1 MIPESQ
7 AELIRRESP
16 IDTWLTSLPER
27 KRSAALQYAAA
38 ERSIVT
44 SYLYLSMLGLE
55 VSIDDYEAWALR
67 RWRKLDHRAILE
79 TEIMA
84 LHDDIAAVRRA
95 VEEGKLRLSESPR
108 KLADL
113 SKELRSHIEYL
124 AKEVNAHDR
133 RTLLLAGVE
142 LTSKTLRKVFGRDA
156 KVWPAIEAVIEST
169 FAEIEAKHQAS

>member
-1 MIPESQ
+1 MTAEPQ
-7 AELIRRESP
+7 AELVRRESP
-16 IDTWLTSLPER
+16 IDTWLTGLPER

-55 VSIDDYEAWALR
+55 ASIDDYEAWALR

-79 TEIMA
+79 TEIMS
-84 LHDDIAAVRRA
+84 LHDDIAAVRQA
-95 VEEGKLRLSESPR
+95 VTEGKLRLSESPR

-124 AKEVNAHDR
+124 AKEVNLHDR

-142 LTSKTLRKVFGRDA
+142 LTSKMLRKVFGRDA
-156 KVWPAIEAVIEST
+156 KVWPAIEAVVEST
-169 FAEIEAKHQAS
+169 FAEIEAKHQA